1 MTPARFT
8 FARVIAL
15 VSAIGCSQVP
25 PNTSADV
32 HASTVNGNIRTDF
45 PLTVQG
51 KFVGRHLDG
60 KIGSGG
66 RELKLN
72 TVNGSIQLRQ
82 TSGKV

>member
-1 MTPARFT
+1 MGSANWSRPHECASVNGSVAVQLPAN
-8 FARVIAL
+8 A
-15 VSAIGCSQVP
+15 SAE
-25 PNTSADV
+25 V
-32 HASTVNGNIRTDF
+32 HASTVNGSIRTDF

-51 KFVGRHLDG
+51 KFVGRHIDG